1 MYLHNLINHS
11 ITMISLKLRKIIKM
25 TRREIFFDGFA
36 LDESSSRSW
45 SQRSLESLLGAN
57 FDQSKEAITIPLVVE
72 PELSRV
78 FHR

>member
-1 MYLHNLINHS
+1 
-11 ITMISLKLRKIIKM
+11 M
-25 TRREIFFDGFA
+25 TRRGKVFDGFA
-36 LDESSSRSW
+36 LDESSSPSW
-45 SQRSLESLLGAN
+45 SQRRLESLLGAI